1 MTRICQTPQLDDLEG
16 CASSFRSERGVTIL
30 ELLVALVI
38 IAVAFFAIAAAQ
50 LGSLSATSNARE
62 ISGAKDFA
70 NGQLEGVRREIL
82 LDILSAPDPRAAW
95 RKYAD
100 SGCPAV
106 QDPPAEESINAFC
119 KGSAAQGGKYTAQWV
134 LGPEDGAPKASEG
147 ALVQIRMKVSWATG
161 ENQKE
166 LGLVSYLSC
175 VEVDQKVDGPS
186 VCPVPEPG

>member
-1 MTRICQTPQLDDLEG
+1 MTRICQTPQLDGLEG
-16 CASSFRSERGVTIL
+16 RASGFKSERGVTIL

-82 LDILSAPDPRAAW
+82 LDVLSAPDPRAAW

-100 SGCPAV
+100 GGCPVV
-106 QDPPAEESINAFC
+106 QDPPAEEGINAFC

-134 LGPEDGAPKASEG
+134 LGPESDAGASKG
-147 ALVQIRMKVSWATG
+147 ALVQVRMKVLWATG

>member
-1 MTRICQTPQLDDLEG
+1 M
-16 CASSFRSERGVTIL
+16 TIL

-70 NGQLEGVRREIL
+70 NGQLEGVRQEVL
-82 LDILSAPDPRAAW
+82 LDVLSAPDPQTAW

-100 SGCPAV
+100 GGCPVV
-106 QDPPAEESINAFC
+106 QDPPAEESVNAFC

-134 LGPEDGAPKASEG
+134 LGPESDAGASEG
-147 ALVQIRMKVSWATG
+147 ALVQVRMRVSWVVG

-166 LGLVSYLSC
+166 LGLISYLSC
-175 VEVDQKVDGPS
+175 VEVDQKVDGSS